1 MIKDFIVGR
10 YRGLQNL
17 TLKDLNQ
24 INIFVGPNNCGKTSI
39 LEAIILSGLFDDV
52 DLLVDALIS
61 RYHGFSPEYFES
73 LFSIGDQPVI
83 CLKSR
88 MDDSDNMLHTHLT
101 YSKEQ
106 LIGKDEAASRLSSF
120 ELRFLYR
127 YDGKNEEKQDRFLVR
142 FEEEND
148 SFKIGVGK
156 SPNNIL
162 DLHIPCKFISFSRFD
177 RSSRL
182 MVDIDRILD
191 MNLRHELIGILK
203 IFDEQINNFEI
214 IGKDRTIK
222 LFKNNQDTPLTL
234 NDYGNGMYKAFFI
247 ATSALLA
254 KNGIL
259 LVDEIEAGIHSK
271 ALKNFIGKLINVC
284 TSNNV
289 QIFLTT
295 HSLETI
301 DIILDDCPD
310 RLNDI
315 SIYHIRNQGNQTLT
329 KNYNGEKLLTLRN
342 EIGFDVR

>member
-1 MIKDFIVGR
+1 MIKDFIVGC

-52 DLLVDALIS
+52 DLLVDVLIS

-73 LFSIGDQPVI
+73 LFSIGHQPVI

-88 MDDSDNMLHTHLT
+88 MDDSDNILHTHLM

-106 LIGKDEAASRLSSF
+106 LIGKDESASRLSSF
-120 ELRFLYR
+120 ELRFLYG
-127 YDGKNEEKQDRFLVR
+127 YDGINEEKQDRFLVR
-142 FEEEND
+142 FEEENNG
-148 SFKIGVGK
+148 FKVDMGK

-315 SIYHIRNQGNQTLT
+315 SIYHIRNQENQTLA
-329 KNYNGEKLLTLRN
+329 KYYNGERLLTLRN